1 MAELTDQA
9 RRELLSAAIA
19 AQLGEESDC
28 WITDVTASTLAYQCW
43 EDGSYSTWQVAYTIA
58 DDLTVTFGTPV
69 KVIANTE
76 FLPVQEATARY
87 RGGRVT
93 ESKGTAPDGGR
104 VFRVTIIQPGVSKNG
119 VSYPS
124 HVLESAAP
132 LYEGAKAFDHH
143 RTMAELESST
153 ITGLVGSYRN
163 VSADAGG
170 VHADLHLLP
179 SATHCAEALDASL
192 AAQAQGLPPVVGLS
206 HDVQAVLTT
215 VESGGRRI
223 REATSIKQVL
233 SADIVADPSAGGH
246 AVRAV
251 AGGTGAPDSEE
262 ETMTTLAELLA
273 SASDEDKAALRTL
286 LAADG
291 TTTTDPEDD
300 NEDTPA
306 GDEELVAVAAAT
318 FAKGSALG
326 DLLID
331 RVIEAQGLKI
341 DGARDAISGML
352 PDRFSESDLSK
363 TVAAAKRVAEGI
375 ERRGL
380 KPSVPHITIGQEDLD
395 KRIERLDR
403 TLEGNYR
410 AGYSSW
416 RQIARDFVGDADLD
430 LFGTDDFASKLIQ
443 EAARNTRGRN
453 NAGGGIA
460 RARESVAAGTARAE
474 RVTEA
479 IAIASFGEILG
490 DSITRRMVKEY
501 QDSPFMNF
509 EPFINYGAPLN
520 DFRTQ
525 RRTRL
530 GGYANLATVA
540 EAAAYAAM
548 TSPTD
553 EEATFAPAKR
563 GGTETLS
570 MESIANDDLGALRLI
585 PKRMANAAANTLHD
599 FVWNFLVGNGNVY
612 DGVALFA
619 VGHNNTAATSP
630 LSAST
635 LAVARKVMR
644 QQAPYGASGQRLNL
658 VPRFLLVPADLEDT
672 AFRLANSA
680 FAVTTN
686 ANATEPNLHQG
697 IVPIVDP
704 YLSDT
709 NDWFVVADPAVIDT
723 IEVAFYRGRQE
734 PEIFVQDLDNVGT
747 VFTNDQIT
755 YKIRHIYGAAVID
768 YRGFYRG
775 QG

>member
-9 RRELLSAAIA
+9 RRAVLAAA
-19 AQLGEESDC
+19 LRAQLGEDSDC
-28 WITDVTASTLAYQCW
+28 WLLDVTATSCAYECW
-43 EDGSYSTWQVAYTIA
+43 DDGGYTTWQVPYTLG
-58 DDLTVTFGTPV
+58 DDLTVAFGQPT
-69 KVIANTE
+69 KVVANTE
-76 FLPVQEATARY
+76 YLPVQEATARY
-87 RGGRVT
+87 GGGRVT
-93 ESKGTAPDGGR
+93 ESKGTAADGGR
-104 VFRVTIIQPGVSKNG
+104 IFRVTIIQPGVSKNG

-124 HVLESAAP
+124 HVLEAAAP

-143 RTMAELESST
+143 RTLAELESST
-153 ITGLVGSYRN
+153 ITGLIGSYRN
-163 VSADAGG
+163 VSSDAGG

-262 ETMTTLAELLA
+262 ETMTLAELLA

-286 LAADG
+286 LADEPTA
-291 TTTTDPEDD
+291 TTDKTDDETDSADDGAEQPE
-300 NEDTPA
+300 A
-306 GDEELVAVAAAT
+306 IAAST

-331 RVIEAQGLKI
+331 RVLESAGLA
-341 DGARDAISGML
+341 GAREAISSVL
-352 PDRFSESDLSK
+352 PDRFSEADLTK
-363 TVAAAKRVAEGI
+363 TVAVAKRVAEGI

-380 KPSVPHITIGQEDLD
+380 KPSVPHIAVGQEDLD
-395 KRIERLDR
+395 RRIERLDR

-410 AGYSSW
+410 QGYGSW
-416 RQIARDFVGDADLD
+416 RQIARDFLGDFDVD
-430 LFGTDDFASKLIQ
+430 LFGTDDFAGMLIQ
-443 EAARNTRGRN
+443 EAARGTRGKS

-460 RARESVAAGTARAE
+460 RAREAVAAGSARQE
-474 RVTEA
+474 RLTEA
-479 IAIASFGEILG
+479 IAVASFGEILG
-490 DSITRRMVKEY
+490 DSITRRMVAEY
-501 QDSPFMNF
+501 QASPFMNF
-509 EPFINYGAPLN
+509 EPFINYGPPLQ
-520 DFRTQ
+520 DFRT
-525 RRTRL
+525 RRVTRL
-530 GGYANLATVA
+530 GGYANLATVN

-553 EEATFAPAKR
+553 EEATFAPTKR
-563 GGTETLS
+563 GGTEVLS

-585 PKRMANAAANTLHD
+585 PRRMANAAANTLHD
-599 FVWNFLVGNGNVY
+599 FVWNFLVGNGNVW

-619 VGHNNTAATSP
+619 AGHANTAATSA
-630 LSAST
+630 LSAAT
-635 LAVARKVMR
+635 LNVARKAMR
-644 QQAPYGASGQRLNL
+644 QQAPYGASAQRLNL
-658 VPRFLLVPADLEDT
+658 VPRHLLVPADLEDT
-672 AFRLANSA
+672 AFRLATSA
-680 FAVTTN
+680 VAVTTN
-686 ANATEPNLHQG
+686 ANSTEPNLHQG
-697 IVPIVDP
+697 LNVIVDP

-709 NDWFVVADPAVIDT
+709 NDWFLVADPNQIET
-723 IEVAFYRGRQE
+723 IEVAFFRGRQE
-734 PEIFVQDLDNVGT
+734 PEIFVQDMDNVGSM
-747 VFTNDQIT
+747 FTNDQLT
-755 YKIRHIYGAAVID
+755 YKIRHIYGGAVID

>member
-9 RRELLSAAIA
+9 RRAVLAAA
-19 AQLGEESDC
+19 LRAQLGEESDC
-28 WITDVTASTLAYQCW
+28 WLLDVTATTVAYEMW
-43 EDGSYSTWQVAYTIA
+43 EDGYATFQRPYTIA
-58 DDLTVTFGTPV
+58 DDLSVTFGEPT
-69 KVIANTE
+69 KVVANTE
-76 FLPVQEATARY
+76 YLPVQEATARY
-87 RGGRVT
+87 AGGRVT
-93 ESKGTAPDGGR
+93 EAKGTAADGGR
-104 VFRVTIIQPGVSKNG
+104 IFRVTIIQPGVSKNG

-124 HVLESAAP
+124 HVLEAAAP

-143 RTMAELESST
+143 RTLAELESST

-163 VSADAGG
+163 VSSDAGG

-223 REATSIKQVL
+223 QEATSIKQVL

-262 ETMTTLAELLA
+262 ETMTLAELLA

-286 LAADG
+286 LADEPTATTNTDDETEDADG
-291 TTTTDPEDD
+291 AEKPE
-300 NEDTPA
+300 A
-306 GDEELVAVAAAT
+306 IAAST

-331 RVIEAQGLKI
+331 RVIEAQGLGVA
-341 DGARDAISGML
+341 GAREAIADML
-352 PDRFSESDLSK
+352 PAKFTEDDLAK
-363 TVAAAKRVAEGI
+363 TVAVAKRVAEGV

-380 KPSVPHITIGQEDLD
+380 KPSVPHVTVGREDLD
-395 KRIERLDR
+395 RRIERLDR

-410 AGYSSW
+410 QGYGSW
-416 RQIARDFVGDADLD
+416 RQIARDFLGDFDVD
-430 LFGTDDFASKLIQ
+430 LFGTDDFAGMLIQ
-443 EAARNTRGRN
+443 EAARGSRGKA

-460 RARESVAAGTARAE
+460 RAREAVAAGSARQE
-474 RVTEA
+474 RLTEA
-479 IAIASFGEILG
+479 IAVASFGEILG
-490 DSITRRMVKEY
+490 DSITRRMVAEY
-501 QDSPFMNF
+501 AASPFMNF
-509 EPFINYGAPLN
+509 EPFINYGPPLQ
-520 DFRTQ
+520 DFRT
-525 RRTRL
+525 RRITRL
-530 GGYANLATVA
+530 GGYANLATVN

-553 EEATFAPAKR
+553 EEATFAPTKR

-585 PKRMANAAANTLHD
+585 PRRMANAAAQTLHD
-599 FVWNFLVGNGNVY
+599 FVWNFLVGNGNIY

-619 VGHNNTAATSP
+619 VGHANTATTSA

-635 LAVARKVMR
+635 LAVARKAMR
-644 QQAPYGASGQRLNL
+644 QQAPYGAAAQRLNL
-658 VPRFLLVPADLEDT
+658 VPRHLLVPADLEDT
-672 AFRLANSA
+672 AFRLATSA
-680 FAVTTN
+680 VAVTTN

-697 IVPIVDP
+697 INVIVDP

-709 NDWFVVADPAVIDT
+709 NDWFLVADPAQIET
-723 IEVAFYRGRQE
+723 IEVGFFRGRQE
-734 PEIFVQDLDNVGT
+734 PEIFVQDMDNVGT
-747 VFTNDQIT
+747 MFTNDQLT
-755 YKIRHIYGAAVID
+755 YKIRHIYGGAVID